1 MARAGGSTPG
11 DDAQGDA
18 PLVAAALDVMLPKGL
33 SILAGVDL
41 AASCVVGADPMRR
54 GGDWLDSVP
63 LGGGRV
69 AAIVGD
75 APGTGLPAVAA
86 MSQLR
91 SVLVASLLRT
101 GDPQTALIELDAYT
115 ARLPEARAATV
126 VVAVLDPAAGEV
138 AYCTAGHPPPLVVPA
153 GGEPRFLEPTG
164 AGPLGWGSRSFPT
177 LTATW
182 AADEALLLYSDGLL
196 ESAVRAQ
203 GSATV
208 TLAAAADVC
217 RDVTGVGLV
226 DSLVRRLPMLL
237 TDGHPNSNDLI
248 MVAARRRPEPLG
260 DLELDLPATGEALL
274 TARGELDAWLAPLVL
289 SAIDAMS
296 LQHAVGELLA
306 NVVQHAYAGRP
317 TRGRVRVSARVTDDA
332 TVEVEVQDDG
342 TWRPTGSHDL
352 LPVDGGR
359 GLNLARLLTDQLQLI
374 EGPEGTTVR
383 LVFEPQRPV
392 SMYAAPTLV
401 QTRHRRAL
409 KAEVR
414 SGALALSGP
423 LDLNVADDLRQLLGR
438 ASLGST
444 RDAEVDLSDV
454 DVLDS
459 IAVQVILDAQQAS
472 EGNGRSLTL
481 VAARGTPAQQVLDLV
496 QLPYRAPSSPS
507 SLTEDFP
514 G

>member
-1 MARAGGSTPG
+1 MSSAGGSTPG
-11 DDAQGDA
+11 DDARDDA
-18 PLVAAALDVMLPKGL
+18 PLVAAALDAMLPKGL
-33 SILAGVDL
+33 AVLSGVDL

-54 GGDWLDSVP
+54 GGDWFDTVP

-75 APGTGLPAVAA
+75 APGTGLAAVAA

-91 SVLVASLLRT
+91 SVLAAALLRT
-101 GDPQTALIELDAYT
+101 GEVEAALLELDAYT
-115 ARLPEARAATV
+115 ARVPEARASTV
-126 VVAVLDPAAGEV
+126 VVAVLDPGAGAV
-138 AYCTAGHPPPLVVPA
+138 SYCTAGHPPPLVVPVHGA
-153 GGEPRFLEPTG
+153 PTFLEPTG
-164 AGPLGWGSRSFPT
+164 AGPLGRGSGSFPT
-177 LTATW
+177 RTADW
-182 AADEALLLYSDGLL
+182 AADEALLLFSDGLL
-196 ESAVRAQ
+196 DNPMRAR
-203 GSATV
+203 GGGTVALAT
-208 TLAAAADVC
+208 AADEC
-217 RDVTGVGLV
+217 RADTGMALV
-226 DSLVRRLPMLL
+226 EALVRRLPMVL
-237 TDGHPNSNDLI
+237 TDGRANRDDLI
-248 MVAARRRPEPLG
+248 MVAAQRRAQPLA
-260 DLELDLPATGEALL
+260 DLRLDLPATGEALL
-274 TARGELDAWLAPLVL
+274 TVRGELDAWLAPLVL

-317 TRGRVRVSARVTDDA
+317 ARGRMRVHATVTDRA

-342 TWRPTGSHDL
+342 TWRSTNGHEL

-359 GLNLARLLTDQLQLI
+359 GLNLARLLTDQLQLV
-374 EGPEGTTVR
+374 EGSEGTTVR
-383 LVFEPQRPV
+383 LGFEPQRPV
-392 SMYAAPTLV
+392 SMYTAPTRA
-401 QTRHRRAL
+401 QTRHRRPL

-496 QLPYRAPSSPS
+496 RVSYRPPLPPDD
-507 SLTEDFP
+507 LP